1 MKNNIITN
9 RNKNRKTTN
18 FKCRILCYSSNCT
31 LLDLS
36 IYSNIDIR
44 ITKVITDISNLNYN
58 TAKYLASQGIDIY
71 NINDDF
77 FNNFCNGIISVNNQD
92 LTLDNKIED
101 IYANISFC
109 DNDCEYQGINLETNK
124 VICSYS
130 VIQTN
135 EENNNNTNTTKIKN
149 KFIKVINEL
158 LNNINHK
165 TVICYQY

>member
-58 TAKYLASQGIDIY
+58 TAKYLAS
-71 NINDDF
+71 
-77 FNNFCNGIISVNNQD
+77 
-92 LTLDNKIED
+92 
-101 IYANISFC
+101 
-109 DNDCEYQGINLETNK
+109 
-124 VICSYS
+124 
-130 VIQTN
+130 
-135 EENNNNTNTTKIKN
+135 
-149 KFIKVINEL
+149 
-158 LNNINHK
+158 
-165 TVICYQY
+165 

>member
-1 MKNNIITN
+1 MNILLLQ
-9 RNKNRKTTN
+9 NK
-18 FKCRILCYSSNCT
+18 L
-31 LLDLS
+31 

-101 IYANISFC
+101 IYVNISFC

-124 VICSYS
+124 VNVLILLFKLMKK
-130 VIQTN
+130 IIIILILL
-135 EENNNNTNTTKIKN
+135 KIK
-149 KFIKVINEL
+149 INL
-158 LNNINHK
+158 
-165 TVICYQY
+165 

>member
-9 RNKNRKTTN
+9 RNKNRKTIN

-77 FNNFCNGIISVNNQD
+77 FNNFYNGIISVNNQD

-149 KFIKVINEL
+149 KFIKVINNL

>member
-1 MKNNIITN
+1 METKIERQPTSNVEYYV
-9 RNKNRKTTN
+9 
-18 FKCRILCYSSNCT
+18 YSSNCT

-92 LTLDNKIED
+92 LTLNNKIED

-130 VIQTN
+130 VIQTKK
-135 EENNNNTNTTKIKN
+135 KIIIILILLKL
-149 KFIKVINEL
+149 KINL
-158 LNNINHK
+158 
-165 TVICYQY
+165 